1 MLRSSSFSSVFL
13 TLYYPCTVP
22 YHHYPERV
30 TSQQYSIFIVE
41 KTLFQA
47 FIMYHPSIK
56 HHSSQVTVDEQC
68 YFLLSHFLLY
78 HLHGYQGLYTS
89 PSWIT
94 ASSITQHFRLQTC
107 LEKTTI

>member
-56 HHSSQVTVDEQC
+56 HHSSQVTVDEQS

-78 HLHGYQGLYTS
+78 HLHEVTKDCTLHLLGLLLPVLHSTLDYR
-89 PSWIT
+89 P
-94 ASSITQHFRLQTC
+94 A
-107 LEKTTI
+107 